1 MHARPIEAA
10 VLIVGNEILSGRT
23 QDLNLAWLA
32 NRLGALGIR
41 VSETR
46 VVRDEEAA
54 IVAAVRTLAA
64 THDYLFTTGGIG
76 PTHDDITPSSVAAAF
91 NRPVVRHPA
100 AVEKLESFYRGRG
113 VTLNAARL
121 RMAEAAEGAE
131 LIWSPGAG
139 IAFRVE
145 NVFVL
150 AGIPRVMQAQFD
162 TLAPTLR
169 QGPVV
174 VSRSVDCT
182 LAEGSFAEELAR
194 IQDEFPAVEIGSY
207 PYDRGGEYA
216 ARIVL
221 RSADSD
227 TLARALGRVIAL
239 AENLGGSPIL
249 E

>member
-1 MHARPIEAA
+1 MNARPVEAA

-32 NRLGALGIR
+32 TRLGEHGIR
-41 VSETR
+41 VTVAR
-46 VVRDEEAA
+46 VVRDEQPA
-54 IVAAVRTLAA
+54 IVDAVRDLAA
-64 THDYLFTTGGIG
+64 SHDYVFTTGGIG
-76 PTHDDITPSSVAAAF
+76 PTHDDITPGSVAAAF
-91 NRPVVRHPA
+91 GRPLVRHAA
-100 AVEKLESFYRGRG
+100 AVEKLATYYRGRG
-113 VTLNAARL
+113 DALNAARL

-150 AGIPRVMQAQFD
+150 AGIPRVMQAQFN

-169 QGPVV
+169 RGAVV
-174 VSRSVDCT
+174 LSRSVDCA
-182 LAEGSFAEELAR
+182 LAEGNFAEGLGL
-194 IQDEFPAVEIGSY
+194 IQEAFPAVEIGSY
-207 PYDRGGEYA
+207 PYDRNGEYA

-221 RSADSD
+221 RSADND
-227 TLARALGRVIAL
+227 ALERALSRVTAL
-239 AENLGGSPIL
+239 MEYLGGSPKL